1 MCIHLLRITIYESL
15 LFFLKHSIIEY
26 IYYIL
31 IQCAIIIFNTF
42 ALYYQK
48 FLCVCKG

>member
-15 LFFLKHSIIEY
+15 LFFLNIA
-26 IYYIL
+26 YYIL